1 MYRCVLAEEI
11 GHHITGAQSHLFSP
25 DLLQMGIDELNARI
39 WAVNFLVPEV
49 EYKILNKLSLSD
61 KELAKRFRVTK
72 EFIELRHVIST
83 T

>member
-1 MYRCVLAEEI
+1 
-11 GHHITGAQSHLFSP
+11 
-25 DLLQMGIDELNARI
+25 MGIDELNARI